1 MPMLDA
7 HQKADARQN
16 QLFDLT
22 GHRALVTGASSGLGR
37 HFALTLARAGA
48 SVAVAARRT
57 DKLAE
62 LAQEME
68 AAGCRPAV
76 ALAMDVTDRAGV
88 RIALDQL
95 GKEFGVP
102 DVVVNNAGV
111 NASKGVLDDDDA
123 AWESV
128 LDTNLKGAWIV
139 AQECARRMVQAQI
152 GGSIIN
158 VTSILATRVAP
169 GLSLYATSKAALK
182 HLTQSLALDV
192 ARYGIRVNSLAPGYV
207 ATDLNRDFLASE
219 AGERLR
225 SRIPLRRFGTYDGLD
240 GPLLLLASPAGS
252 HMTGSEVVVDGGHL
266 CSGL

>member
-1 MPMLDA
+1 MLDA
-7 HQKADARQN
+7 HLRH
-16 QLFDLT
+16 LFDLT
-22 GHRALVTGASSGLGR
+22 GHRVLVTGASSGLGR
-37 HFALTLARAGA
+37 HFAVTLAKAGA
-48 SVAVAARRT
+48 SVVVAARRA

-68 AAGCRPAV
+68 AAGCLPAV
-76 ALAMDVTDRAGV
+76 AVVMDVTDRASVQNG
-88 RIALDQL
+88 LDRL

-102 DVVVNNAGV
+102 DVIVNNAGV
-111 NASKGVLDDDDA
+111 NESKGALDYDDA
-123 AWESV
+123 AWEFI

-139 AQECARRMVQAQI
+139 AQESARRMVQAQLA
-152 GGSIIN
+152 GSIIN

-169 GLSLYATSKAALK
+169 GLSLYSASKAALK
-182 HLTQSLALDV
+182 HLTQSLALEV
-192 ARYGIRVNSLAPGYV
+192 ARHGIRVNSLAPGYV

-225 SRIPLRRFGTYDGLD
+225 NRVPLRRFGTYDSLD
-240 GPLLLLASPAGS
+240 GPLLLLASPAGL